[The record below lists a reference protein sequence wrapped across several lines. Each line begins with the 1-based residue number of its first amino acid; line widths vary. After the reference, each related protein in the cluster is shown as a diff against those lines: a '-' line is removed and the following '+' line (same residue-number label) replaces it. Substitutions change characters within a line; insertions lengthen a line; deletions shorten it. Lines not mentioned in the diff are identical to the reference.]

1 MDKLILK
8 KIAKRWSKCILE
20 ATCMDSEFA
29 DEFLSPEEQNYV
41 VDEVMKIA
49 GRICDHPSGEC
60 INLDDIIED
69 YYECDTETV

>member
-1 MDKLILK
+1 
-8 KIAKRWSKCILE
+8 
-20 ATCMDSEFA
+20 MDSEFA
-29 DEFLSPEEQNYV
+29 DEFLSPEEQSYV
-41 VDEVMKIA
+41 VGQVMKIA